1 LFLILSPDFVAVAVA
16 AVVVVRGGGAG
27 GDVVKDD
34 NILIFFSSSSSCF
47 PSSGEE
53 LSGRECDEGFE
64 LQLLMLWSSFQ
75 ERQQR
80 IMGYS
85 AAKSWLVQS
94 SVSIFPYYGT
104 SST

>member
-1 LFLILSPDFVAVAVA
+1 LFLILSSDFATAAVS

-27 GDVVKDD
+27 GDAVEDD
-34 NILIFFSSSSSCF
+34 NIFSFSFSSSSCF

-85 AAKSWLVQS
+85 AAKSWRNNKQQG
-94 SVSIFPYYGT
+94 IYT
-104 SST
+104 SSGM